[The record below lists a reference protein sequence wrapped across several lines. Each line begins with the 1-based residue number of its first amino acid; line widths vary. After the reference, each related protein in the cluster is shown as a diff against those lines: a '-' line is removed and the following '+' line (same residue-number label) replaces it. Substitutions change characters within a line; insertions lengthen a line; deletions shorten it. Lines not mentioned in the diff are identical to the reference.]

1 MTAFD
6 QSPPATTQAT
16 SDGLSARLN
25 WLRAAVLGANDGIV
39 STAALVLGVAGATDS
54 STSIVLAGLLGL
66 LAGALSMA
74 AGEFVSVSTQRDS
87 ERAVLRR
94 QRRLLADSPDE
105 QLAALAAEYEAK
117 GIDRRT
123 ALQVA
128 TQLSDRDALAAHAEV
143 RLGLDPDE
151 LTNPRHAAVASFLS
165 FAVGACVPLAG
176 ALLGQNVILTAG
188 LVAAALALTGAVSAK
203 LGRAPIGPAVV
214 RNVAGGLLAMAV
226 TFGLGSLVG
235 TVI

>member
-1 MTAFD
+1 MTAID
-6 QSPPATTQAT
+6 QGTPEAAITVA
-16 SDGLSARLN
+16 DGFSARLN

-54 STSIVLAGLLGL
+54 SGSIVLAGLLGL

-94 QRRLLADSPDE
+94 QRRLLADRPEE

-117 GIDRRT
+117 GIDPRT

-128 TQLSDRDALAAHAEV
+128 KQLSERDALAAHAEV
-143 RLGLDPDE
+143 RLGLDPDD
-151 LTNPRHAAVASFLS
+151 LTNPRHAALASFLS

-176 ALLGQNVILTAG
+176 ALLGQHIFLTAG
-188 LVAAALALTGAVSAK
+188 LVVAALAVTGAASAY
-203 LGRAPIGPAVV
+203 LGHAPM
-214 RNVAGGLLAMAV
+214 R
-226 TFGLGSLVG
+226 
-235 TVI
+235 